1 MNGFVKGSMMTLAD
15 IEKNCR
21 ASMVKSV
28 DFLKDELRG
37 VRTGQAT
44 PGLVDHIKID
54 VASYGSSMTL
64 RELAAI
70 TVPDPS
76 TIMVRPFDPGTVK
89 DIERGLQSSDLGI
102 TPVSDGKI
110 IRLPIPPLSG
120 ERRRHLVAQ
129 VKKMGETQKVAVR
142 NIRRDINKHLEADK
156 KKSILSEDEASTA
169 KEAVQKITKRHE
181 DELDKLIAAK
191 TQEIESS

>member
-1 MNGFVKGSMMTLAD
+1 MALAD

-21 ASMVKSV
+21 ASMAKSV

-37 VRTGQAT
+37 VRTGQAS
-44 PGLVDHIKID
+44 PGLVDHIKIE
-54 VASYGSSMTL
+54 VPSYGSTMLL

-70 TVPDPS
+70 SVPDLG
-76 TIMVRPFDPGTVK
+76 TIMVKAFDPQTVK

-120 ERRRHLVAQ
+120 ERRQQLASQ

-142 NIRRDINKHLEADK
+142 NIRRDLNKHIDADK
-156 KKSILSEDEASTA
+156 KSSVLSEDQASDA
-169 KEAVQKITKRHE
+169 KDAVQKITKKHE
-181 DELDKLIAAK
+181 DEIDKLVAAK
-191 TQEIESS
+191 TKEIETS

>member
-1 MNGFVKGSMMTLAD
+1 MNPSEA
-15 IEKNCR
+15 EKECN

-44 PGLVDHIKID
+44 PGLVDHIRIE
-54 VASYGSSMTL
+54 VASYGSTMSL

-70 TVPDPS
+70 SVPEPT
-76 TIMVRPFDPGTVK
+76 TIMVKPFDPSTVK
-89 DIERGLQSSDLGI
+89 DIERGLQSSELGI

-120 ERRRHLVAQ
+120 ERRQQLASQ

-142 NIRRDINKHLEADK
+142 NIRRDINKRVDADK
-156 KKSILSEDEASTA
+156 KSGALMSAIRREC
-169 KEAVQKITKRHE
+169 
-181 DELDKLIAAK
+181 
-191 TQEIESS
+191 